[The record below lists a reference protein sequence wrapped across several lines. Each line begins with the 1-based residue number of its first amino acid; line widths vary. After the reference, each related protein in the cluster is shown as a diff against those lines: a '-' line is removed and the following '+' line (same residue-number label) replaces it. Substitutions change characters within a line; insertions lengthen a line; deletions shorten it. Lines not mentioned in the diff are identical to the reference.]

1 MYIFKYVLMNMY
13 MYICVY
19 ILVYF
24 IDIHTHIHTLIY
36 MYIYA
41 GTNGGFSWMEEDGK
55 YVFFHSDVKKTVSR
69 DVFILFLTTPHL

>member
-13 MYICVY
+13 EYICVY

-55 YVFFHSDVKKTVSR
+55 
-69 DVFILFLTTPHL
+69 